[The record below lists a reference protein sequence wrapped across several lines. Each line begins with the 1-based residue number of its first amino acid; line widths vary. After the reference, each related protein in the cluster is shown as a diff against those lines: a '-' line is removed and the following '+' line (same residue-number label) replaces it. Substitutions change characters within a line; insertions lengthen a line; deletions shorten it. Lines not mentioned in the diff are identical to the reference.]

1 MAMFS
6 LGLSIALQPKFM
18 ASTLSITLMS
28 TILRLFVGPVIMAAA
43 SAIVGLKGVI
53 FHVATIQAALPTLI
67 TCFVIAKQHN
77 IYPEIISSSI
87 IISTMLCLPVVI
99 IYFIIL
105 QHYT

>member
-1 MAMFS
+1 
-6 LGLSIALQPKFM
+6 
-18 ASTLSITLMS
+18 MS
-28 TILRLFVGPVIMAAA
+28 TILRLFIGPAIMAAA

-53 FHVATIQAALPTLI
+53 FQVATIQAALPTLI
-67 TCFVIAKQHN
+67 ICFAYAKKHN

-87 IISTMLCLPVVI
+87 IISTCLFLPAAL